1 MPPKEQELNYRAAP
15 IVGTDGGPIAWDDD
29 TRSVEVIGATEDPVT
44 VWDWDRGLVNEVLLM
59 SGLEM
64 PKTRKVV
71 LLDSHDRYSTR
82 SVIGSFREMDAKGGK
97 LIGKAYFSQTPE
109 GEGPAQKIRE
119 GHLTDFSVGYRV
131 MRKKWI
137 EDGKTTEIDGRT
149 FKGPLQVVTKWSI
162 RELSAVPIGADQGA
176 KARNEGTNI
185 DKSED
190 TKMDE
195 KLRSFLERSG
205 LEKDATEE
213 EAWAYMET
221 LGKKEEPKPEPKA
234 EEVDVDKIRRDAVG
248 EDRKRISE
256 IDDICTHYKCEDM
269 ARELIVS
276 GKTVD
281 EARKAVMDKLME
293 RIAEPPKYS
302 GAEVGISDREKFRA
316 AAEDG
321 LLLRG
326 GVAVDKPAIG
336 AAELRGFTLV
346 ELARECLK
354 RSGRSHYGNTYE
366 MVGRAMVTDDFPYLL
381 ANVANK
387 SLFQGW
393 EGANETWS
401 IWCGTGSV
409 PDFKTVY
416 LPRVS
421 EASDLEEIAEMEEYK
436 YGKRTEAQET
446 FSIAT
451 YGKLFAISR
460 QAIINDDLSA
470 LTTIPQAHGEAAARK
485 VGDLPYAVLTANA
498 AMGDSVTLFY
508 ETTHA
513 NDAGSGY
520 QVHPD
525 VAAIAEGIRAM
536 KAQKDLQGLKRLNI
550 QPKYFI
556 APIAIE
562 GEAEVFFRSE
572 RFTDEST
579 VATDSSLAG
588 TRVNPYAGSY
598 FTRVYDPRLDD
609 DSEDAW
615 YLAGPKGKTVNVYFL
630 NGVQSPY
637 METKQGWSVDG
648 VEYKVRI
655 DAGAKAVDYRGL
667 YRNEGT
673 AT

>member
-1 MPPKEQELNYRAAP
+1 MPPKDQELNYRAAP
-15 IVGTDGGPIAWDDD
+15 IVSSDGGAVTWDDD
-29 TRSVEVIGATEDPVT
+29 TRSVEVVGATEDPAL
-44 VWDWDRGLVNEVLLM
+44 VWDWDRGIINEVLLM

-82 SVIGSFREMDAKGGK
+82 SIIGSFRDMGVEGGK
-97 LIGKAYFSQTPE
+97 LVGKAHFSQTPE

-137 EDGKTTEIDGRT
+137 EDGKATEIDGRT
-149 FKGPLQVVTKWSI
+149 FNGPLQVVTKWSI
-162 RELSAVPIGADQGA
+162 RELSAVPIGADQNA

-190 TKMDE
+190 LKMDE
-195 KLRSFLERSG
+195 RMRSFLERSG
-205 LEKDATEE
+205 LAKDATEE
-213 EAWAYMET
+213 EAWAFLET
-221 LGKKEEPKPEPKA
+221 LGKKEEPKKEDKA
-234 EEVDVDKIRRDAVG
+234 ADVDLEKLRREAVG
-248 EDRKRISE
+248 EERKRISE
-256 IDDICTHYKCEDM
+256 IDDLCIHYKCEDM

-281 EARKAVMDKLME
+281 EARKAIMDKLME
-293 RIAEPPKYS
+293 RTQEPPKYS
-302 GAEVGISDREKFRA
+302 GIEVGISDREKFRA

-321 LLLRG
+321 ILLRG
-326 GVAVDKPAIG
+326 GVDVEKPSVG
-336 AAELRGFTLV
+336 AMELRGFTLV

-354 RSGRSHYGNTYE
+354 RSGRNHYGSVYE

-387 SLFQGW
+387 SLFSGW
-393 EGANETWS
+393 EGANETWQV
-401 IWCGTGSV
+401 WCGTGSV
-409 PDFKTVY
+409 PDFKTIY
-416 LPRVS
+416 LPRIS
-421 EASDLEEIAEMEEYK
+421 EASDLEEVGEMEEYK
-436 YGKRTEAQET
+436 YGKRTEAQES
-446 FSIAT
+446 FKIAT
-451 YGKLFAISR
+451 YGKMFAISR

-508 ETTHA
+508 ETTHV

-556 APIAIE
+556 APIALE
-562 GEAEVFFRSE
+562 GESEVFFRSE
-572 RFTDEST
+572 RFTDSDT
-579 VATDSSLAG
+579 VATDASLAG
-588 TRVNPYAGSY
+588 TRVNPYAGAY
-598 FTRVYDPRLDD
+598 FTRVYEPRLDD

-615 YLAGPKGKTVNVYFL
+615 YLAAAKGKTVNVYFL
-630 NGVQSPY
+630 NGNQRPY
-637 METKQGWSVDG
+637 METKQGWNVDG

-655 DAGAKAVDYRGL
+655 DAGAVAVDYRGL